1 MNFLRLQGNGTSES
15 NRRKTTENISV
26 LVDKNT
32 YYIVYYRLLRYQQAA
47 VAQVVAH
54 LIGSEEVTGPSPV
67 SSSTSRM
74 SQIQEFSRKLGICG
88 IYFCA
93 NLPLCR

>member
-1 MNFLRLQGNGTSES
+1 MKTAASAAFSQELRRKRSMKILWRESVNFLRLQGNGTSEN

-67 SSSTSRM
+67 SSST
-74 SQIQEFSRKLGICG
+74 KV
-88 IYFCA
+88 
-93 NLPLCR
+93 